1 MTKPASTSTASS
13 LTRTSASR
21 GGRASIRRG
30 SFGRSMTT
38 RCAARRSKGGDA
50 AGDDE
55 KPQADAAAFEEAR
68 AKDERKTDEDVFE
81 VEAAGKKKQKRKSKK
96 ASSKDSSSSKNTTT
110 VAKRK
115 DDETAEQSEE
125 GQQQDAEQTETS
137 ELIEQVV
144 NADADAERLESFAL
158 KKKRMEL
165 IIEEKEW
172 DLESP
177 TVSADER
184 YDRLLEYV
192 NAVEAFKELCSSEVP
207 NTVSDLLEQYVTV
220 YHLPKGAAGH
230 DEAMAFLDLEF
241 DAEDED
247 GNKVT
252 FTRRFEDIE
261 VDEDDDDDDD
271 DEGEIWINFVVEDE
285 SGRFGA
291 DYDPENGL
299 HCAQDMDGNWR
310 WLEDDFGRALPEK
323 PFGDFA
329 TKLMSVEY
337 MLKIGL
343 NVNSLHKEIDSEE
356 LIDFTGCNSWQDV
369 IHASQEVTKALQEM
383 EEDGWKVDPSW
394 DSNYLVVVKE
404 LTPLRT
410 MSSVFSDG
418 PIKPEEEEEE
428 EEEEET
434 A

>member
-1 MTKPASTSTASS
+1 MF
-13 LTRTSASR
+13 R
-21 GGRASIRRG
+21 
-30 SFGRSMTT
+30 RSMTT
-38 RCAARRSKGGDA
+38 RCEARRSKGGDA

-55 KPQADAAAFEEAR
+55 IQKKKSADAAAFE
-68 AKDERKTDEDVFE
+68 DERQKDEDVVE
-81 VEAAGKKKQKRKSKK
+81 VEATGKKKQKRKSKK
-96 ASSKDSSSSKNTTT
+96 ASTKDSSSSSSKKTTT
-110 VAKRK
+110 VAKTK
-115 DDETAEQSEE
+115 EDEIAEQGE
-125 GQQQDAEQTETS
+125 DAERTETS

-144 NADADAERLESFAL
+144 NADADAERMESFAL

-177 TVSADER
+177 TASADER

-207 NTVSDLLEQYVTV
+207 NTVSDLLGQYVTV

-241 DAEDED
+241 DDEDED

-252 FTRRFEDIE
+252 FTRRFEDIA
-261 VDEDDDDDDD
+261 VDEDDDEDDED

-299 HCAQDMDGNWR
+299 HCAQDVDGNWR
-310 WLEDDFGRALPEK
+310 WLEDEFGRALPEK
-323 PFGDFA
+323 PFGDFS

-337 MLKIGL
+337 MLKTGL

-356 LIDFTGCNSWQDV
+356 LIDFTGCSSWQDV

-404 LTPLRT
+404 LTPLQT
-410 MSSVFSDG
+410 MSSVFSDE

-428 EEEEET
+428 EEEET
-434 A
+434 T

>member
-1 MTKPASTSTASS
+1 M
-13 LTRTSASR
+13 
-21 GGRASIRRG
+21 
-30 SFGRSMTT
+30 
-38 RCAARRSKGGDA
+38 SKGGDA

-55 KPQADAAAFEEAR
+55 TQKKKKSADAAFE
-68 AKDERKTDEDVFE
+68 DERQTDEDVVE

-96 ASSKDSSSSKNTTT
+96 GSTKDSSLSSKKTTTT
-110 VAKRK
+110 VAKK
-115 DDETAEQSEE
+115 KEDETAEQDE
-125 GQQQDAEQTETS
+125 DAEQTETN

-144 NADADAERLESFAL
+144 NADADAERMESFAL

-207 NTVSDLLEQYVTV
+207 NTVSDLLGQYVTV

-241 DAEDED
+241 DDEDED

-252 FTRRFEDIE
+252 FTRRFEDIA
-261 VDEDDDDDDD
+261 VDDDDDEDDED

-299 HCAQDMDGNWR
+299 HCAQDVDGNWR

-323 PFGDFA
+323 PFGDFS

-343 NVNSLHKEIDSEE
+343 NVNSLHKELDSEE
-356 LIDFTGCNSWQDV
+356 LIDFTGCGSWQDV

-418 PIKPEEEEEE
+418 PIKPEEEGEEE
-428 EEEEET
+428 EEEQET

>member
-1 MTKPASTSTASS
+1 
-13 LTRTSASR
+13 
-21 GGRASIRRG
+21 
-30 SFGRSMTT
+30 MTT
-38 RCAARRSKGGDA
+38 RCEARRSKGGDA

-55 KPQADAAAFEEAR
+55 IQKKKSADAAAFE
-68 AKDERKTDEDVFE
+68 DERQKDEDVVE
-81 VEAAGKKKQKRKSKK
+81 VEATGKKKQKRKSKK
-96 ASSKDSSSSKNTTT
+96 ASTKDSSSSSSKKTTT
-110 VAKRK
+110 VAKTK
-115 DDETAEQSEE
+115 EDEIAEQGE
-125 GQQQDAEQTETS
+125 DAEQTETS

-144 NADADAERLESFAL
+144 NADADAERMESFAL

-177 TVSADER
+177 TASADER

-207 NTVSDLLEQYVTV
+207 NTVSDLLGQYVTV

-241 DAEDED
+241 DDEDED

-252 FTRRFEDIE
+252 FTRRFEDIA
-261 VDEDDDDDDD
+261 VDEDDDEDDED

-299 HCAQDMDGNWR
+299 HCAQDVDGNWR
-310 WLEDDFGRALPEK
+310 WLEDEFGRALPEK
-323 PFGDFA
+323 PFGDFS

-337 MLKIGL
+337 MLKTGL

-356 LIDFTGCNSWQDV
+356 LIDFTGCSSWQDV

-404 LTPLRT
+404 LTPLQT
-410 MSSVFSDG
+410 MSSVFSDE

-428 EEEEET
+428 EEEET
-434 A
+434 T

>member
-1 MTKPASTSTASS
+1 
-13 LTRTSASR
+13 
-21 GGRASIRRG
+21 
-30 SFGRSMTT
+30 MTT
-38 RCAARRSKGGDA
+38 RCEARRSKGGDA

-55 KPQADAAAFEEAR
+55 IQKKKSADAAAFE
-68 AKDERKTDEDVFE
+68 DERQKDEDVVE
-81 VEAAGKKKQKRKSKK
+81 VEATGKKKQKRKSKK
-96 ASSKDSSSSKNTTT
+96 ASTKDSSSSSSKKTTT
-110 VAKRK
+110 VAKTK
-115 DDETAEQSEE
+115 EDEIAEQGE
-125 GQQQDAEQTETS
+125 DAERTETS

-144 NADADAERLESFAL
+144 NADADAERMESFAL

-177 TVSADER
+177 TASADER

-207 NTVSDLLEQYVTV
+207 NTVSDLLGQYVTV

-241 DAEDED
+241 DDEDED

-252 FTRRFEDIE
+252 FTRRFEDIA
-261 VDEDDDDDDD
+261 VDEDDDEDDED

-299 HCAQDMDGNWR
+299 HCAQDVDGNWR
-310 WLEDDFGRALPEK
+310 WLEDEFGRALPEK
-323 PFGDFA
+323 PFGDFS

-337 MLKIGL
+337 MLKTGL

-356 LIDFTGCNSWQDV
+356 LIDFTGCSSWQDV

-404 LTPLRT
+404 LTPLQT
-410 MSSVFSDG
+410 MSSVFSD
-418 PIKPEEEEEE
+418 E
-428 EEEEET
+428 
-434 A
+434 AY

>member
-1 MTKPASTSTASS
+1 MF
-13 LTRTSASR
+13 R
-21 GGRASIRRG
+21 
-30 SFGRSMTT
+30 RSMTT
-38 RCAARRSKGGDA
+38 RCEARRSKGGDA

-55 KPQADAAAFEEAR
+55 IQKKKKSADAAAFE
-68 AKDERKTDEDVFE
+68 DERQKDEDVVE
-81 VEAAGKKKQKRKSKK
+81 VEATGKKKQKRKSKK
-96 ASSKDSSSSKNTTT
+96 ASTKDSSSSSSKKTTT
-110 VAKRK
+110 VAKTK
-115 DDETAEQSEE
+115 EDEIAEQGE
-125 GQQQDAEQTETS
+125 DAEQTETS

-144 NADADAERLESFAL
+144 NADADAERMESFAL

-177 TVSADER
+177 TASADER

-207 NTVSDLLEQYVTV
+207 NTVSDLLGQYVTV

-241 DAEDED
+241 DDEDED

-252 FTRRFEDIE
+252 FTRRFEDIA
-261 VDEDDDDDDD
+261 VDEDDDEDDED

-299 HCAQDMDGNWR
+299 HCAQDVDGNWR
-310 WLEDDFGRALPEK
+310 WLEDEFGRALPEK
-323 PFGDFA
+323 PFGDFS

-337 MLKIGL
+337 MLKTGL

-356 LIDFTGCNSWQDV
+356 LIDFTGCSSWQDV

-404 LTPLRT
+404 LTPLQT

-428 EEEEET
+428 EEEET
-434 A
+434 T

>member
-1 MTKPASTSTASS
+1 MF
-13 LTRTSASR
+13 R
-21 GGRASIRRG
+21 
-30 SFGRSMTT
+30 RSMTT
-38 RCAARRSKGGDA
+38 RCEARRSKGGDA

-55 KPQADAAAFEEAR
+55 TQKKKKSADAAAFE
-68 AKDERKTDEDVFE
+68 DERQTDEDVVE

-96 ASSKDSSSSKNTTT
+96 GSTKDSSSSSSSSKKTTTT
-110 VAKRK
+110 VAKK
-115 DDETAEQSEE
+115 KEDETAEQGE
-125 GQQQDAEQTETS
+125 DAEQTETN

-144 NADADAERLESFAL
+144 NADADAERMESFAL

-177 TVSADER
+177 TASADER

-207 NTVSDLLEQYVTV
+207 NTVSDLLGQYVTV

-241 DAEDED
+241 DDEDED

-252 FTRRFEDIE
+252 FTRRFEDIA
-261 VDEDDDDDDD
+261 VDDDDDEDDED

-299 HCAQDMDGNWR
+299 HCAQDVDGNWR
-310 WLEDDFGRALPEK
+310 WLEDDFGRVLPEK
-323 PFGDFA
+323 PFGDFS

-356 LIDFTGCNSWQDV
+356 LIDFTGCGSWQDV

-404 LTPLRT
+404 LTPLQT

-418 PIKPEEEEEE
+418 PIKPK